1 MVSNVQPLRGRTRVP
16 GPSGTIAMNR
26 PFIICSNCG
35 RNWPLPVVPSLYQE
49 LVLETQPCPACEA
62 HTLNCPDS
70 DAEEAAWPRPLRETR
85 QRGQPPELI
94 SLGPDTQSGPE
105 P

>member
-35 RNWPLPVVPSLYQE
+35 RSWPLPVVPSLYQE

-62 HTLNCPDS
+62 YTLNCPDS
-70 DAEEAAWPRPLRETR
+70 DAEEAASPRPLRGKR

-94 SLGPDTQSGPE
+94 
-105 P
+105 